1 LLLVILMIVKE
12 ASYLSLEWRRLLQ
25 IPDCTSAVEELA
37 SSSRTMSVS
46 AIYDIGEAI
55 GSTLDRIKFAT
66 DAPTWGRALALY
78 ESGKVTNFKSD
89 EVGYS
94 AIVHGGHQYHVFVS
108 THHFDEGS
116 CDCYLGQND
125 ALCKHMVAVALYAIK
140 GGVPLNDKEK
150 QLLSAPVCSGKL
162 GELTKKEAK
171 AIAAGMSGAMRHVQP
186 YNGPSRIW
194 FAYQGPPLCP
204 RGNYRRGE
212 SSSPSETWPSG

>member
-1 LLLVILMIVKE
+1 MIVKE

-116 CDCYLGQND
+116 CAGWDREKL
-125 ALCKHMVAVALYAIK
+125 ALELVAVRRWQAFSGNLSR
-140 GGVPLNDKEK
+140 
-150 QLLSAPVCSGKL
+150 LLA
-162 GELTKKEAK
+162 GEHAHMAFLD
-171 AIAAGMSGAMRHVQP
+171 
-186 YNGPSRIW
+186 
-194 FAYQGPPLCP
+194 PPA
-204 RGNYRRGE
+204 
-212 SSSPSETWPSG
+212 T